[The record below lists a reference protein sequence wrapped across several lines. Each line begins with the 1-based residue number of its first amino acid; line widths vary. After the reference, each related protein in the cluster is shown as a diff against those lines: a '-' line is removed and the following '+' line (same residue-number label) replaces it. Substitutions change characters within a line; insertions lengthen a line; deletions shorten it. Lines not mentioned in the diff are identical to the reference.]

1 MDENE
6 GEGEDSMDD
15 TSTQPESSYDMP
27 NFNIADMQP
36 RQALLDRVNA
46 HSSSNPD
53 ALSNSNQFDQA
64 QVVDQTFYQ
73 PKQQQPRIII
83 TQPATRSYGGG
94 QKKYKSNCYQQVQ
107 VQPTVETPN
116 VQVPLLRQV
125 FTTVTRKHDNLNT
138 ANANSDKS
146 LDVQF
151 QAGPS
156 LEVEGSASASEYA
169 KQKGAEHSDDGSGY
183 PIVMVQ
189 PAQDETYSTP
199 VVDTQCI
206 EGCSDQDTQYTEP
219 MEDAQCGDDCANQD
233 SQYTEPMED
242 NQ

>member
-1 MDENE
+1 MRTFIVSLIL
-6 GEGEDSMDD
+6 GLASLQAAVAAPAPC
-15 TSTQPESSYDMP
+15 SESC
-27 NFNIADMQP
+27 N
-36 RQALLDRVNA
+36 REHRRVRYRRY
-46 HSSSNPD
+46 SCS
-53 ALSNSNQFDQA
+53 DQA
-64 QVVDQTFYQ
+64 
-73 PKQQQPRIII
+73 
-83 TQPATRSYGGG
+83 
-94 QKKYKSNCYQQVQ
+94 SNCYQQVQ

-169 KQKGAEHSDDGSGY
+169 KQKGAEHSDDGSDY
-183 PIVMVQ
+183 PTVIIQ

-219 MEDAQCGDDCANQD
+219 MVDVQCGDDCANQD

-242 NQ
+242 TQ

>member
-1 MDENE
+1 MRTFIVSLIL
-6 GEGEDSMDD
+6 GLASLQA
-15 TSTQPESSYDMP
+15 TIAAPVPCSESC
-27 NFNIADMQP
+27 N
-36 RQALLDRVNA
+36 REHRRVRYRRY
-46 HSSSNPD
+46 SCS
-53 ALSNSNQFDQA
+53 DQA
-64 QVVDQTFYQ
+64 
-73 PKQQQPRIII
+73 
-83 TQPATRSYGGG
+83 
-94 QKKYKSNCYQQVQ
+94 SNCYQQVQ

-156 LEVEGSASASEYA
+156 LEVEGSASASEHA
-169 KQKGAEHSDDGSGY
+169 KQKSAEHSEDGSGY
-183 PIVMVQ
+183 PIVIGQ

-219 MEDAQCGDDCANQD
+219 MEDAQ
-233 SQYTEPMED
+233 
-242 NQ
+242 

>member
-1 MDENE
+1 MRSFIVSLIL
-6 GEGEDSMDD
+6 GLASLQAIIAAPVPC
-15 TSTQPESSYDMP
+15 SESC
-27 NFNIADMQP
+27 N
-36 RQALLDRVNA
+36 REHR
-46 HSSSNPD
+46 
-53 ALSNSNQFDQA
+53 
-64 QVVDQTFYQ
+64 
-73 PKQQQPRIII
+73 R
-83 TQPATRSYGGG
+83 
-94 QKKYKSNCYQQVQ
+94 

-138 ANANSDKS
+138 ANANNDKS
-146 LDVQF
+146 LNAQF

-169 KQKGAEHSDDGSGY
+169 KQKGAEHSEDGSGY

-199 VVDTQCI
+199 VVDNQCI
-206 EGCSDQDTQYTEP
+206 EGCFDQDTQYTEP
-219 MEDAQCGDDCANQD
+219 MKDAQCGDDCANQD

-242 NQ
+242 TQ

>member
-1 MDENE
+1 MRAFIVSLIL
-6 GEGEDSMDD
+6 GLASLQA
-15 TSTQPESSYDMP
+15 TIAAPVPCSESC
-27 NFNIADMQP
+27 N
-36 RQALLDRVNA
+36 REHRRVRYRRY
-46 HSSSNPD
+46 SCS
-53 ALSNSNQFDQA
+53 DQA
-64 QVVDQTFYQ
+64 
-73 PKQQQPRIII
+73 
-83 TQPATRSYGGG
+83 
-94 QKKYKSNCYQQVQ
+94 SNCYQQVQ

-116 VQVPLLRQV
+116 VQVPLLR
-125 FTTVTRKHDNLNT
+125 
-138 ANANSDKS
+138 
-146 LDVQF
+146 QF

-169 KQKGAEHSDDGSGY
+169 KQKGAEHFEDGSGY

-219 MEDAQCGDDCANQD
+219 MVDVQCGDDCANQD

-242 NQ
+242 TQ

>member
-1 MDENE
+1 MRAFIVSLIL
-6 GEGEDSMDD
+6 GLASLQAAVAAPVPC
-15 TSTQPESSYDMP
+15 SESC
-27 NFNIADMQP
+27 N
-36 RQALLDRVNA
+36 REHRRVRYRRY
-46 HSSSNPD
+46 SCS
-53 ALSNSNQFDQA
+53 DQA
-64 QVVDQTFYQ
+64 
-73 PKQQQPRIII
+73 R
-83 TQPATRSYGGG
+83 
-94 QKKYKSNCYQQVQ
+94 NCYQQVQ

-156 LEVEGSASASEYA
+156 LEVEGSA
-169 KQKGAEHSDDGSGY
+169 KQKGAEHSEDGSGY

-206 EGCSDQDTQYTEP
+206 EGCSDQDTQYSEP
-219 MEDAQCGDDCANQD
+219 MEDAQCDDNCANQD

-242 NQ
+242 TQ